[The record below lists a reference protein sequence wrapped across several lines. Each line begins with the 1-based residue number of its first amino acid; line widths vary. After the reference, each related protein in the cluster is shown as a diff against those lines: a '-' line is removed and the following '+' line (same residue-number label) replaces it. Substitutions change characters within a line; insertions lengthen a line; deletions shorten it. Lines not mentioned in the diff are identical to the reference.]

1 MKRSG
6 SCSLPRDSD
15 EGGDIDDPVVQV
27 ADEGGHLVAQDLG
40 RATIA
45 GCGKLD
51 RARSRLYQ
59 NEIWQENMFDSSRRD
74 LHNALLCINLA
85 SIQPRTSPNKF
96 VSSSSRE
103 SEFER

>member
-51 RARSRLYQ
+51 RARSRLYRI
-59 NEIWQENMFDSSRRD
+59 EILPENMRSK
-74 LHNALLCINLA
+74 ALAEIYTMHTFAPFSML
-85 SIQPRTSPNKF
+85 KF
-96 VSSSSRE
+96 LFKNR
-103 SEFER
+103 